1 MSIKKLSIAIP
12 NEPLPEVYRQEQ
24 VIQPPVIQPPQQ
36 VQQVQE
42 VPQKALYNYNLKK
55 IKSFKQIRRKYKM
68 SNQSQIFINDLSIIL
83 QEYIPEDF
91 QFDNELLVHIL
102 NIAESYFIYGN
113 KEERNDQK
121 VKAVMILMKPYFR
134 NDEQLL
140 NIMISS
146 VWSKVSKTNMFKRV
160 YKRLQNSFF
169 LK

>member
-24 VIQPPVIQPPQQ
+24 VFQPPPQQ
-36 VQQVQE
+36 VQKVQE
-42 VPQKALYNYNLKK
+42 VQEVLQKALYNYNLKK

-68 SNQSQIFINDLSIIL
+68 SNQSQILINDLNIIL

-91 QFDNELLVHIL
+91 QFDNELLVNIL
-102 NIAESYFIYGN
+102 NIAEAYFIYGN
-113 KEERNDQK
+113 KEKRNNQK

-146 VWSKVSKTNMFKRV
+146 VWSKVSKTNMFKGV

-169 LK
+169 FK